1 MLTRTRTN
9 TSTDPVRA
17 FASEIDR
24 FFNAGLEPVSQ
35 RRGLVPPINAFH
47 NDDAITFQAE
57 LPGFSLDDIEIAA
70 APEEITIRGHRP
82 NAVPE
87 DTQPLRIER
96 AAGRFERTLPLPFP
110 VDTDNATASLEHGV
124 LTVTL
129 PKSSSARVR
138 RIAINGLNPTATP
151 NNETDSTDN

>member
-9 TSTDPVRA
+9 TANDPVRA

-70 APEEITIRGHRP
+70 APEELTIRGHRAP
-82 NAVPE
+82 ALPE
-87 DTQPLRIER
+87 DTQPLRLER

-110 VDTDNATASLEHGV
+110 VDTDNATASLDNGV

-138 RIAINGLNPTATP
+138 RIAINTQNPNPTTT
-151 NNETDSTDN
+151 NENDNTDT